1 MDDNVVEGGVAACPD
16 AGMTVFARRLRARLD
31 HLGMSRA
38 KLSEL
43 TGFHESTLKK
53 LAEGTSASLQ
63 QPARFLA
70 LCQALGVTPA
80 QLLGFEPM
88 PGDASEE
95 ADARD
100 EAVETILAELDG
112 LDDGRLRFA
121 AELLDLMHEHRET
134 FRR

>member
-1 MDDNVVEGGVAACPD
+1 MDDNVVERGVAACPD

-31 HLGMSRA
+31 HLRMSRA

-53 LAEGTSASLQ
+53 LAEGESVSLQ

-70 LCQALGVTPA
+70 LCRALGVTPA

-88 PGDASEE
+88 PGDVVGES
-95 ADARD
+95 DARD
-100 EAVETILAELDG
+100 EDVEAVMATLDG

>member
-1 MDDNVVEGGVAACPD
+1 MDGNSVDRGATACLD
-16 AGMTVFARRLRARLD
+16 AGMTVFARRLRARLE
-31 HLGMSRA
+31 HLRMSRA

-53 LAEGTSASLQ
+53 LAEGRSASLQ
-63 QPARFLA
+63 QPARFLV
-70 LCQALGVTPA
+70 LCRALGVTPA

-88 PGDASEE
+88 PGDASGEP
-95 ADARD
+95 DARE
-100 EAVETILAELDG
+100 EAVEAVLSEIDG

-121 AELLDLMHEHRET
+121 AELLDLIHQHRET